1 MQFQTVSAKKKL
13 FKMKH
18 LHWGMQV
25 NVEKETPIGG
35 IPGGW
40 PWRPGQVMGKSRC
53 TDTFTLLTAVRH
65 DRMTTPPAPILRTL
79 PNGVRLLALPMP
91 HVQSACVGVF
101 LRVGSR
107 DETPATN
114 GISHVLEHMAFKG
127 TTTRS
132 VQAINLDA
140 ERLGADVN
148 AYTGKDSTGYFM
160 SGLGEH
166 ARQLLGMTADIVLHG
181 TFPEAE
187 LQRELEVIRQEA
199 IEYDEDPADSCSDL
213 LDRAIWG
220 AHPMGMPV
228 IGTVENIEGFT
239 RDDLVRHVR
248 RHYVADNTVVAAA
261 GHIDVDAWM
270 RLAEE
275 LFTTMPA
282 SADGFRAH
290 PPAPAAYAGQAVA
303 RRFTQVSQVFLN
315 IAYPLTP
322 TCPGGMPSQRW
333 RLAAALAANLFG
345 GGMSAPLVDTVRE
358 RLGLAYTADASLDSG
373 DNWLNFV
380 VHAVTTPDKVE
391 ALVRATGE
399 LLHAQTAAIDPIHLE
414 RAKNQLTV
422 SHVRAGERPFA
433 TMERAVEELWA
444 SGTVTPLAETMALI
458 DDIRAEEV
466 RSVFAR
472 MLACAPALSIT
483 GKGVSARSAR
493 QLAASLTAGVL
504 QTS

>member
-1 MQFQTVSAKKKL
+1 MEQ
-13 FKMKH
+13 
-18 LHWGMQV
+18 
-25 NVEKETPIGG
+25 EIGT
-35 IPGGW
+35 
-40 PWRPGQVMGKSRC
+40 RP
-53 TDTFTLLTAVRH
+53 L
-65 DRMTTPPAPILRTL
+65 IRTL

-91 HVQSACVGVF
+91 HVRSVSVGVF

-160 SGLGEH
+160 TGLGEH
-166 ARQLLGMTADIVLHG
+166 AQQLLGMTADIVLHS
-181 TFPEAE
+181 TFPEVE

-199 IEYDEDPADSCSDL
+199 IEYDEDPDDSSNDL

-220 AHPMGMPV
+220 THPMGMPV

-239 RDDLVRHVR
+239 RDDLVRHVQQ
-248 RHYVADNTVVAAA
+248 HYVADKTVVVAA
-261 GHIDVDAWM
+261 GHFDVDAWM
-270 RLAEE
+270 RLAED
-275 LFTTMPA
+275 LFTAMPA
-282 SADGFRAH
+282 SAHSGSSH
-290 PPAPAAYAGQAVA
+290 PPMATAYAGQAVA

-315 IAYPLTP
+315 IAYPLMP
-322 TCPGGMPSQRW
+322 TGADGKPSQRE

-358 RLGLAYTADASLDSG
+358 RLGLAYTADANLDSG

-380 VHAVTTPDKVE
+380 VHAVTTPDKIE
-391 ALVRATGE
+391 ALVQATGE
-399 LLHAQTAAIDPIHLE
+399 LLQAQAATIDPVHLE

-422 SHVRAGERPFA
+422 SFVRASERPFA
-433 TMERAVEELWA
+433 MMERAVEELWA
-444 SGTVTPLAETMALI
+444 SGGVTLLGETTALI
-458 DDIRAEEV
+458 DDIRSEEV
-466 RSVFAR
+466 REVFAR
-472 MLACAPALSIT
+472 MLAHPPALSVT
-483 GKGVSARSAR
+483 GKGVSAKSAR
-493 QLAASLTAGVL
+493 QLAGSLAASVL
-504 QTS
+504 QKS